1 LNIQVEHLDNHIA
14 RLAVTLD
21 AERLLKAK
29 ESAARKIGQ
38 KVNIPGFRRGKAPYK
53 IVARFVGEAAIL
65 EEAVEQLGN
74 ELYPQ
79 ALKESGVNPYGMGS
93 LEDVTTDPTIQLI
106 FTVAKQATVELGGY
120 RTIRLPY
127 EPPSIEDKDVNAA
140 LNDLLDS
147 RALVEPA
154 TRSAQLGD
162 MIVADVHGEV
172 IHPEHE
178 HDHNHDH
185 AAEGDTPAEA
195 NTEGEAEPKTPKSVE
210 ERTEPFI
217 DREKQ
222 EFLLYTPEQGEDRDP
237 VPGFSAQLVGL
248 GAGESKAFTISFAE
262 DHEDKAL
269 AGHAFKFEVTIHE
282 VKARTLP
289 TLNDAFAETVL
300 EGKYKTLL
308 DLRIGV
314 RKDLETAAQREVT
327 RNYSSK
333 VLAEAV
339 KGATVQYPEAMV
351 EDYTSNLLRDL
362 DENLRRQNLSL
373 ARLMQIQGKDEAALR
388 KEYRET
394 AVSRLINDVVVK
406 HLLEREAITVTP
418 EALTTRMDEMA
429 SRFSS
434 DEEQAKNFRRFLEQN
449 ETKTAV
455 AADLL
460 LEGLQERLAAI
471 GRGDDLPEVTLPATA
486 GSAVNEAAGD
496 VAAAAEAAVE
506 ASLPSEP
513 SSAGAAEDQNA

>member
-1 LNIQVEHLDNHIA
+1 
-14 RLAVTLD
+14 
-21 AERLLKAK
+21 
-29 ESAARKIGQ
+29 
-38 KVNIPGFRRGKAPYK
+38 
-53 IVARFVGEAAIL
+53 
-65 EEAVEQLGN
+65 
-74 ELYPQ
+74 
-79 ALKESGVNPYGMGS
+79 M
-93 LEDVTTDPTIQLI
+93 
-106 FTVAKQATVELGGY
+106 
-120 RTIRLPY
+120 
-127 EPPSIEDKDVNAA
+127 
-140 LNDLLDS
+140 
-147 RALVEPA
+147 
-154 TRSAQLGD
+154 
-162 MIVADVHGEV
+162 
-172 IHPEHE
+172 
-178 HDHNHDH
+178 
-185 AAEGDTPAEA
+185 
-195 NTEGEAEPKTPKSVE
+195 
-210 ERTEPFI
+210 
-217 DREKQ
+217 
-222 EFLLYTPEQGEDRDP
+222 
-237 VPGFSAQLVGL
+237 
-248 GAGESKAFTISFAE
+248 
-262 DHEDKAL
+262 
-269 AGHAFKFEVTIHE
+269 TIHE